1 MMLEIRPYQDEDF
14 QSLCAIFIAAIKEV
28 SSQHYSPRQV
38 AAWAQVDEVR
48 WQNKLANSQVLVAV
62 MNNRPVGFL
71 AAQENYIDLLFVA
84 PEFTRRGIA
93 RSLLMELFKLRP
105 DGVFSVDASIT
116 ARPLFERL
124 GFAVIREQ
132 NVESRGVTFINY
144 HMVRQLAP

>member
-28 SSQHYSPRQV
+28 ASQHYSPHQI

-84 PEFTRRGIA
+84 PEFTRQGIA

-124 GFAVIREQ
+124 GFAVIQKQ